1 MFFYIKEEHIL
12 ERVPG
17 VYITKKKNGDIYYRA
32 SITHKCKH
40 ISLGSYSASDL
51 AGRAYDTA
59 VEILRE
65 NCYKIDD
72 YKNSYALSFDKWVVL
87 INLRDNGIYFKNPIY
102 LKKNYFIYY
111 YNKKILFKFD
121 VDDLFYYAEHKIMR
135 RGGHLFVSDY
145 GMQVN
150 ILSRYGIKNFA
161 VPGRDYRFVNGDSSD
176 YRYGNIKIIN
186 PYYGVSKS
194 FENGLPRYTAKIHIN
209 GDYIIGKY
217 SSEQEAAIAY
227 NKAVNLLKNK
237 GFTKDYP
244 VNYIDGLDEVKYA
257 LIYNKVRISRKLR
270 DYTISPA

>member
-1 MFFYIKEEHIL
+1 M

-72 YKNSYALSFDKWVVL
+72 YKSSYALSFDKWVVL

-194 FENGLPRYTAKIHIN
+194 FERGLPRYTAKIHIN

-270 DYTISPA
+270 DYTIFPA